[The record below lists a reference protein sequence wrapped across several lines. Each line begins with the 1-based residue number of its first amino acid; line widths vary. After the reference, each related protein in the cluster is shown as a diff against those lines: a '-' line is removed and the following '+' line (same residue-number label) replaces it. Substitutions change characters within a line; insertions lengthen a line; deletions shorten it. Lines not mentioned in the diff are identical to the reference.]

1 MAKKTISGARTK
13 RGQRSN
19 GCNPAH
25 NNRDYLPSNADPN
38 RQHLNEFFVESTQA
52 ITIEQIYEKLFQ
64 ESYEEWLKKDQAK
77 GRSLDAPEKYI
88 DKIRNSP
95 DKKNKK
101 REQYE
106 IIWGI
111 GDMKNTGWK
120 SNRSDFSAARIL
132 LHDFAE
138 HLQTLPEIEFA
149 TPGKINDPNWQP
161 KNDCCLIV
169 TNLALHG
176 DEHTPQLHMDFIP
189 YRRGA
194 KRGQRI
200 QNAYAAAFEG
210 MGYAVKTQEM
220 VDEHGDPVYK
230 KDRDGNVIYKKN
242 KDGSIMCND
251 AGEPIPEPVI
261 RKESFGS
268 IEWIEKQKQ
277 WIADRMM
284 ERHGWEREYKG
295 KNKFGDVTISE
306 FIVEDNKRIIE
317 EQEQQ
322 IQKAKENLSFAFQK
336 HQELQTL
343 NEKNLKIIE
352 ANNETIAEQA
362 EEIVNNDVWLE
373 EQADLMDLYHNHEE
387 YLEGGQKVQEAMD
400 DIQEDL
406 NELPVQA
413 KLFHAREAENWR
425 ERAIRRLHRMMDFV
439 KYTISKLQ
447 IFEKQ
452 YPDEATEQLSVPAQK
467 RAAALDDV
475 IANAAQKADQRS
487 EPKSAL
493 PEQIKAYYREKD
505 LFWNEYHQAQEL
517 AAEELRQVYRSEELR
532 GAFSRYKQ
540 AQHLV
545 KNSAGIITLGL
556 SVAALIMTKVDLK
569 REQQRAEKAK
579 ELQQELRDLCQEAV
593 NLNVVQRNAYRRNQL
608 TDELEREILEQQA
621 AINNR
626 LKEIQTKQSQPF
638 SSSNR

>member
-1 MAKKTISGARTK
+1 MPVAYTNHIGHSSRDTHSGKSTAISSVGDLAATEK
-13 RGQRSN
+13 
-19 GCNPAH
+19 H
-25 NNRDYLPSNADPN
+25 NNHDYNELDVSRMQSDIDLS
-38 RQHLNEFFVESTQA
+38 RKHLNQHYVMVDGELKAFTGHLDLDANVRK
-52 ITIEQIYEKLFQ
+52 IYEDEFADVI
-64 ESYEEWLKKDQAK
+64 KKYNAQQIA
-77 GRSLDAPEKYI
+77 GGHPERQIVSYI
-88 DKIRNSP
+88 DKISNDKQQEVAVEGLIQIGSLEDWENKSDEERLAVVPILEATLKETLKEINKNVDGDIRRFVLAGASLHMNEGSPHIHYVGVPIQESPNVKKGLNKRVKKTAVFTKNSLGTGLQDNVRAKIEPMIQETFGWTFIEKKTGRNEDR
-95 DKKNKK
+95 DKNTQVNEILKEQIRENKK
-101 REQYE
+101 VL
-106 IIWGI
+106 
-111 GDMKNTGWK
+111 
-120 SNRSDFSAARIL
+120 S
-132 LHDFAE
+132 
-138 HLQTLPEIEFA
+138 EIEINVETA
-149 TPGKINDPNWQP
+149 KI
-161 KNDCCLIV
+161 
-169 TNLALHG
+169 
-176 DEHTPQLHMDFIP
+176 
-189 YRRGA
+189 A
-194 KRGQRI
+194 K
-200 QNAYAAAFEG
+200 AE
-210 MGYAVKTQEM
+210 
-220 VDEHGDPVYK
+220 VDEK
-230 KDRDGNVIYKKN
+230 L
-242 KDGSIMCND
+242 S
-251 AGEPIPEPVI
+251 ES
-261 RKESFGS
+261 KE
-268 IEWIEKQKQ
+268 K
-277 WIADRMM
+277 
-284 ERHGWEREYKG
+284 
-295 KNKFGDVTISE
+295 
-306 FIVEDNKRIIE
+306 
-317 EQEQQ
+317 
-322 IQKAKENLSFAFQK
+322 LSFAIQK

-352 ANNETIAEQA
+352 ENEELIADQEQ
-362 EEIVNNDVWLE
+362 EIVNNDVWLE
-373 EQADLMDLYHNHEE
+373 EQANLMDLYHSHEE

-475 IANAAQKADQRS
+475 IANAVQKADQHS

-493 PEQIKAYYREKD
+493 PEQIKTYYREKD
-505 LFWNEYHQAQEL
+505 LFWNEYRQAQEL
-517 AAEELRQVYRSEELR
+517 ATEELRQAYRNEELK

-540 AQHLV
+540 AQYLV

-621 AINNR
+621 AINDR